1 MCHEPA
7 ELIELIELKRKRER
21 GLRSIVLHHVIE
33 NHHIA
38 RLQGAATHQMSLV
51 HEDVPLDVLVDDE
64 PQIVSLVQS
73 LAAPFPQ
80 PPNRVRQ

>member
-1 MCHEPA
+1 M
-7 ELIELIELKRKRER
+7 
-21 GLRSIVLHHVIE
+21 IVLHHVIE
-33 NHHIA
+33 SHHVVL
-38 RLQGAATHQMSLV
+38 LQGAETHQMSLV

-80 PPNRVRQ
+80 PPN